1 MLARQEVPPLQLN
14 GNGQETSVA
23 TQDTLDFIS
32 HSARQTGQFG
42 ARLGGLLA
50 PGDLILLDGSV
61 GAGKTTMAQGIAR
74 GLGIS
79 EPVISP
85 SFTIVREYAGRLPL
99 YHIDLYRL
107 APGSA
112 LESIGIEDYLYG
124 DGAVVIEWPDR
135 ADALLPAEHLQ
146 VRLHVTG
153 DTQRSIR
160 LVPTGD
166 RSSRLIEELKSSAGK
181 PLATEA

>member
-1 MLARQEVPPLQLN
+1 
-14 GNGQETSVA
+14 
-23 TQDTLDFIS
+23 
-32 HSARQTGQFG
+32 
-42 ARLGGLLA
+42 
-50 PGDLILLDGSV
+50 
-61 GAGKTTMAQGIAR
+61 MAQGIAR

-107 APGSA
+107 APGGA

-135 ADALLPAEHLQ
+135 ADTLLPAEHLQ

-160 LVPTGD
+160 MVPVGD
-166 RSSRLIEELKSSAGK
+166 RTSRLIEQFRRQAFGG
-181 PLATEA
+181 

>member
-1 MLARQEVPPLQLN
+1 MLARQVVPPPNLN
-14 GNGQETSVA
+14 GGGKESSVS

-42 ARLGGLLA
+42 AQLGGLLA

-74 GLGIS
+74 GLGIG

-124 DGAVVIEWPDR
+124 DGVVVIEWPDR

-146 VRLHVTG
+146 VRLHVIS

-160 LVPTGD
+160 MVPVGD
-166 RSSRLIEELKSSAGK
+166 RTSRLVAQFRRQALGG
-181 PLATEA
+181 

>member
-1 MLARQEVPPLQLN
+1 M
-14 GNGQETSVA
+14 T
-23 TQDTLDFIS
+23 TQTTLDFTS
-32 HSARQTGQFG
+32 HSAHQTGQFG
-42 ARLGGLLA
+42 ALLGGLLA

-74 GLGIS
+74 GLGIT

-107 APGSA
+107 APGTDI
-112 LESIGIEDYLYG
+112 ESIGIEDYLYG
-124 DGAVVIEWPDR
+124 DGVVVIEWPDR

-146 VRLHVTG
+146 VHLSVIA
-153 DTQRSIR
+153 DTERSIR
-160 LVPTGD
+160 MVPASD
-166 RSSRLIEELKSSAGK
+166 RSSRLIERFRRQAFGS
-181 PLATEA
+181 

>member
-1 MLARQEVPPLQLN
+1 MLARQIVPSPDCTVAD
-14 GNGQETSVA
+14 EASSVA
-23 TQDTLDFIS
+23 TQDTFDFIS
-32 HSARQTGQFG
+32 HSARQTGQLG

-135 ADALLPAEHLQ
+135 ADTLLPAEQLQ
-146 VRLHVTG
+146 IHLHVIG
-153 DTQRSIR
+153 DTKRRIR
-160 LVPTGD
+160 MVPAGD
-166 RSSRLIEELKSSAGK
+166 RTSQLVAQLRRQAFGK
-181 PLATEA
+181 

>member
-1 MLARQEVPPLQLN
+1 M
-14 GNGQETSVA
+14 A
-23 TQDTLDFIS
+23 TQHTLDFIS
-32 HSARQTGQFG
+32 YSARQTGQFG
-42 ARLGGLLA
+42 AQLGGLLA

-74 GLGIS
+74 GLGIT

-107 APGSA
+107 APGSD

-146 VRLHVTG
+146 VHLSVIGATE
-153 DTQRSIR
+153 RSIR
-160 LVPTGD
+160 VVPVGD
-166 RSSRLIEELKSSAGK
+166 RSGRLIERFCRQAFGR
-181 PLATEA
+181 

>member
-1 MLARQEVPPLQLN
+1 MLARQVAPPPHRN
-14 GNGQETSVA
+14 GGGEGSSMT
-23 TQDTLDFIS
+23 TQTTLDFTS
-32 HSARQTGQFG
+32 HSAHQTGQFG
-42 ARLGGLLA
+42 ALLGGLLA

-74 GLGIS
+74 GLGIT

-85 SFTIVREYAGRLPL
+85 SFTIIREYAGRLPL

-107 APGSA
+107 APGSD

-135 ADALLPAEHLQ
+135 AAALLPAEHLQ
-146 VRLHVTG
+146 VRLHVIG
-153 DTQRSIR
+153 DTKRSLR
-160 LVPTGD
+160 MVPVGD
-166 RSSRLIEELKSSAGK
+166 RTNRLCERFRRQAFGS
-181 PLATEA
+181 

>member
-1 MLARQEVPPLQLN
+1 MLARQVVPPPNLN
-14 GNGQETSVA
+14 GGGKESSVS

-42 ARLGGLLA
+42 AQLGGLLA

-79 EPVISP
+79 EPVVSP
-85 SFTIVREYAGRLPL
+85 SFTIAREYAGRLPL

-107 APGSA
+107 APGSE

-124 DGAVVIEWPDR
+124 DGVVVIEWPDR

-146 VRLHVTG
+146 VRLHVIS

-160 LVPTGD
+160 MVPVGD
-166 RSSRLIEELKSSAGK
+166 RTSRLVAQFRRQALGG
-181 PLATEA
+181 